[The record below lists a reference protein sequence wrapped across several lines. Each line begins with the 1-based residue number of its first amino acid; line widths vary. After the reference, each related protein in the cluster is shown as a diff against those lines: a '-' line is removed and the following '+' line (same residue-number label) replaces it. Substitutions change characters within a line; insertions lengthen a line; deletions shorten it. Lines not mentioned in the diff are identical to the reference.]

1 MPRELI
7 VTEAP
12 LIRKALRNASALQ
25 VGMNLVGRG
34 ELKDSGPH
42 PAILTI
48 GVSARCF
55 LVSYSFRPILK
66 RFVTDCREWLPLF
79 LAVDVQQTLEKRL
92 RLWL

>member
-34 ELKDSGPH
+34 ELKDSGLH
-42 PAILTI
+42 STLFTI
-48 GVSARCF
+48 GASACCF
-55 LVSYSFRPILK
+55 LVCYSFRPIIE
-66 RFVTDCREWLPLF
+66 RFVTDCREWLLLF